1 MSLEF
6 RKTVKADYPDVIT
19 TEAITALEALAP
31 FDATRK
37 ALMAA
42 RIERR
47 ADRARKRERI
57 GFLDAASTIGGDLDW
72 RS

>member
-19 TEAITALEALAP
+19 AEAITALEALAP
-31 FDATRK
+31 FDAARK
-37 ALMAA
+37 ALMTA

-57 GFLDAASTIGGDLDW
+57 GFLDAESTIGGTSIT